1 MELYVESRAKGMYE
15 VGTATEKLTPEYLD
29 IFINDITA
37 VEKLGFSTQSIAN
50 LIACGYPSEK
60 SLVWQLMNRYGIT
73 DRQALLMVNLPS
85 HDILLYFDKK
95 EYPRQIERLKT
106 IRRLL
111 QEMKAVLDK

>member
-1 MELYVESRAKGMYE
+1 MKGMYE

-29 IFINDITA
+29 NFINDIAA
-37 VEKLGFSTQSIAN
+37 VEKLGFSMQPRAN
-50 LIACGYPSEK
+50 LRASGYPSEK
-60 SLVWQLMNRYGIT
+60 NLVRQLMNRYGIT
-73 DRQALLMVNLPS
+73 DRQALLMVNLS
-85 HDILLYFDKK
+85 HDIPLYFDKN